1 MKTVAKRL
9 FKGGI
14 VLSVTALLIRTIGVG
29 ANVYIS
35 SRIGAAGMGLL
46 TLIMSVYSFAV
57 TFAVSGV
64 ALAATRMTAEAV
76 GAGMDSAVRDSM
88 RSCLTYSLAFG
99 ATAALLL
106 LSLAE
111 PIGTYLLGDARCV
124 RSIRIFALGMP
135 FVSMSSAVH
144 GYLTAL
150 GRAGRSAAVQIGEQV
165 VKVFATVLLLEA
177 LSERGVEYACI
188 AVIAGGSIA
197 EILSFATAFTLYAYD
212 VKKSFPKQKKAQSH
226 HPWKKLFSIAL
237 PVAFSSYLRS
247 GLVTLEHMLIPR
259 GLKSYGASSEHS
271 LEVYGVLQGMVLPI
285 VLFPTAFLSSFNMLL
300 VPELAIAASRGEK
313 RRIVSIGE
321 RFLRYTLLFSI
332 GVCSVMI
339 CFSDELGQ
347 VIYNSH
353 DASNFI
359 KTVAP
364 LIPVMYLD
372 SAVDSVL
379 KGLDEQLYNMRVNI
393 IDAASSVLMVYL
405 LCPRIGIMG
414 YIVTI
419 FASELFNLSCSFVRL
434 TNVTEIK
441 PHICSWIVKP
451 TACALGA
458 CTLVRCLLEAVFV
471 CEYSYAMLFFHIAL
485 TLTVYVLLLLLTCT
499 LEHNDRSFICSLL
512 KPARDSG

>member
-1 MKTVAKRL
+1 MKTGAKRL

-14 VLSVTALLIRTIGVG
+14 VLSATALLIRTVGV
-29 ANVYIS
+29 AFNVYIS

-46 TLIMSVYSFAV
+46 TLIMSIYSFAV
-57 TFAVSGV
+57 TFSVSGV
-64 ALAATRMTAEAV
+64 ALAATRMTAESV
-76 GAGMDSAVRDSM
+76 GAGDDRSVRGSM
-88 RSCLTYSLAFG
+88 QRCMTYSLAFG
-99 ATAALLL
+99 TVAALLL
-106 LSLAE
+106 VSLAD
-111 PIGTYLLGDARCV
+111 PIGTALLGDARCV
-124 RSIRIFALGMP
+124 RPIRLFAISMP
-135 FVSMSSAVH
+135 FIAMSSAVH

-150 GRAGRSAAVQIGEQV
+150 GRAGRSAAVQLGEQV
-165 VKVFATVLLLEA
+165 VKVIATVLLLSA
-177 LSERGVEYACI
+177 LSERGIEYACI
-188 AVIAGGSIA
+188 AVVAGGSIA
-197 EILSFATAFTLYAYD
+197 EVLSFVAAFALYAYD
-212 VKKSFPKQKKAQSH
+212 IKKSFPKRGHVQDSRL
-226 HPWKKLFSIAL
+226 WKKLFSIAL

-259 GLKSYGASSEHS
+259 GLKSYGASNEHS

-339 CFSDELGQ
+339 CFSDELGR
-347 VIYNSH
+347 VIYDSR
-353 DASNFI
+353 DAASFI

-414 YIVTI
+414 YIITI

-434 TNVTEIK
+434 MNVTELK
-441 PHICSWIVKP
+441 PQIRLWIVKP

-471 CEYSYAMLFFHIAL
+471 CEYSYATLFFHIAL
-485 TLTVYVLLLLLTCT
+485 TLAVYVLFLLFTCT
-499 LEHNDRSFICSLL
+499 LDRNDRLFISSLF
-512 KPARDSG
+512 KAK